1 MRTMLNPRRC
11 RYLARVGTVLIA
23 VALIAGTIGCPPPAV
38 QYELTISSTEG
49 GSVTAPGNEALAYD
63 AGTAVD
69 LVAEAEEGYRFVNW
83 TGDVETIHDVN
94 AASTTITMNGNYSIT
109 ANFVVVHDLTISSTS
124 GGLVTAPGEGTFTY
138 ETGVMVDLVAVADEC
153 YEFVNWTGDTVG
165 DPGSAATAITVD
177 AAKSVTANF
186 ALLRYNLTADSTDGG
201 SVTAPGEGPSTYDC
215 GTTVALVAEADEG
228 YLFARWTGDVDSITD
243 INAAS
248 TTITMDDNYAVTADF
263 VAEEAIYFADR
274 NLEAAVRAAIG
285 EHMGPIYPSDVAEL
299 TSLSARQKN
308 ISDLTGLQQCTSL
321 TVLNLSNNQISDIS
335 PLANL
340 THLEELH
347 LGWNH
352 MSDISPLAN
361 LTNLTNLHLWANRI
375 SNISALA
382 GLINLTGV
390 YLGGNQISSISPL
403 AGLTGLI
410 DLRLGVNQIQ
420 DVSPITELTMLK
432 GLDLGSNQIV
442 NISPLADLTNLT
454 ELNVC
459 WNQIVD
465 LSPLANLTSLT
476 DLRACG
482 NRIRSISALGNLT
495 ELTWLSLGGNQ
506 IGDLSPLANLTNLT
520 GLDLG
525 DNNLGDISSLANLAN
540 LTEIRLDTNRISD
553 VSPLANL
560 THLRRLDLGQNRI
573 SDVSPLANLANLT
586 ELDLGYNEIDNISPL
601 GALYGLTYLYLH
613 ENRLTDV
620 PSLADL
626 TGLIWL
632 SLWGNQIGDVL
643 PLATLTNLTVIELG
657 ENEIKDI
664 SPLVENEGLSQ
675 GDYVDLRWN
684 PLDSASINTHVPQL
698 EARGVKF
705 SPKFPLVET
714 CPCVLDTEWIQ
725 NPATGNYY
733 ALTVPMSWMAA
744 EGCAQAWG
752 GHLVTLSSWNE
763 ETWIKNTFGRS
774 ENFWIGF
781 NVIGRERRP
790 DHYIWSSGEPVTYSK
805 WAYGEPNNYRGE
817 DAAVMNWRDGWND
830 LSRHA
835 HHRAVIEVN
844 EKPG

>member
-1 MRTMLNPRRC
+1 MKRFTALFVA
-11 RYLARVGTVLIA
+11 LVLIVGTV
-23 VALIAGTIGCPPPAV
+23 GCPASAP
-38 QYELTISSTEG
+38 QYALTISSTEG
-49 GSVTAPGNEALAYD
+49 GSVTVPGEGAYTYG
-63 AGTAVD
+63 AGTVVD
-69 LVAEAEEGYRFVNW
+69 LVAEAEQGYRFVNW
-83 TGDVETIHDVN
+83 TGDVDTVANVN
-94 AASTTITMNGNYSIT
+94 AASTTITMNGEYSIT
-109 ANFVVVHDLTISSTS
+109 ANFIAQYNLTISSTE
-124 GGLVTAPGEGTFTY
+124 GGQVTAPGEGTFTY
-138 ETGVMVDLVAVADEC
+138 DAGTVVTLLAAPDEC
-153 YEFVNWTGDTVG
+153 YEFDGWAGDAVT
-165 DPGSAATAITVD
+165 DPDSSTTTITMGS
-177 AAKSVTANF
+177 AKSVTARF
-186 ALLRYNLTADSTDGG
+186 AIMRYELATHSTDGG
-201 SVTAPGEGPSTYDC
+201 FVVTPGEGSFEYDC
-215 GTTVALVAEADEG
+215 ATTVALVAEPQEG
-228 YLFARWTGDVDSITD
+228 YVFARWTGNVDAIAD
-243 INAAS
+243 INVAS
-248 TTITMDDNYAVTADF
+248 TMITMNHNYSVTADF
-263 VAEEAIYFADR
+263 VAEGAVYIADR
-274 NLEAAVRAAIG
+274 NLEAVVREAIDQPV
-285 EHMGPIYPSDVAEL
+285 GPIYPSSLEGL
-299 TSLSARQKN
+299 TSLCARQKT
-308 ISDLTGLQQCTSL
+308 ISDLTGLQHCIGL
-321 TVLNLSNNQISDIS
+321 VLLDLSNNQVTDIS
-335 PLANL
+335 PLSNL

-347 LGWNH
+347 LGWNQIR
-352 MSDISPLAN
+352 DISPLGN

-375 SNISALA
+375 SNISPLA
-382 GLINLTGV
+382 GLTNLTGV

-403 AGLTGLI
+403 TGLTGLI

-420 DVSPITELTMLK
+420 DISPITELTRLK

-442 NISPLADLTNLT
+442 NVSPLADLTNLT

-459 WNQIVD
+459 WNQIGN
-465 LSPLANLTSLT
+465 LSPLANLTSLMEFQ
-476 DLRACG
+476 ACG
-482 NRIRSISALGNLT
+482 NWIRGISALANLT

-525 DNNLGDISSLANLAN
+525 DNDLGDISSLANLAK
-540 LTEIRLDTNRISD
+540 LTELRLDTNRISD

-573 SDVSPLANLANLT
+573 SDVSPLANLAKLT
-586 ELDLGYNEIDNISPL
+586 ELDLGYNHIDNISPL
-601 GALYGLTYLYLH
+601 GDLDGLTHLYLH
-613 ENRLTDV
+613 ENRLSDA

-684 PLDSASINTHVPQL
+684 PLDPDSTNTYVPQL
-698 EARGVKF
+698 EARGVRF
-705 SPKFPLVET
+705 SPKFPTVET

-744 EGCAQAWG
+744 EGCAQGLG

-763 ETWIKNTFGRS
+763 ETWIKNTFGGS

-781 NVIGRERRP
+781 NVIGRERRV
-790 DHYIWSSGEPVTYSK
+790 DHYIWSSGEPVTYTN
-805 WAYGEPNNYRGE
+805 WADGEPNNYRGE
-817 DAAVMNWRDGWND
+817 DATVMNWRDGWND
-830 LSRHA
+830 LSRHG
-835 HHRAVIEVN
+835 HHRAVIEVS